1 MMSRHCK
8 TKARRYRVVHVVATS
23 ILPKKR
29 GDEMKQN
36 FLKQFAIA
44 LALFLLGYWT
54 FNGLIFN

>member
-1 MMSRHCK
+1 
-8 TKARRYRVVHVVATS
+8 
-23 ILPKKR
+23 
-29 GDEMKQN
+29 MKQN